1 MVTACPSLGALANTE
16 GSVRTGGFIRDVA
29 RFKDE
34 RAPVTSCYLNVD
46 GRRYIRPRDL
56 EPHLDDLLRRGR
68 QKVPADADRAAQTS
82 VEADLRRISDLVRG
96 GLDRSTTRGMA
107 IFSCSVAGYWQVLE
121 LAVPVPNMIVIAP
134 TAHIRVLESII
145 EHNARFAVLLAD
157 RQRARLFLFELG
169 RLVERQEH
177 FDQLPRH
184 DDDGGQWG
192 KDHVAGHTA
201 VAAARHLR
209 RAAQAAFAFYQEQVF
224 DHLILGAPQDL
235 VGELE
240 GELHPWLRERVVAR
254 LSIPVGAREAE
265 ILSATLDV
273 EAEVERAREAGL
285 VERLRQALGSGNG
298 AVAGIG
304 DVLEALVARRA
315 ETLLVSEGY
324 EAPGWRC
331 RGCGFV
337 GIRGRRC
344 PVCEADMEQVDDVV
358 EEAVQ
363 EGLAQSCRLAM
374 CRDNA
379 DLDVLGR
386 IAALVRF

>member
-1 MVTACPSLGALANTE
+1 ME
-16 GSVRTGGFIRDVA
+16 
-29 RFKDE
+29 K
-34 RAPVTSCYLNVD
+34 
-46 GRRYIRPRDL
+46 
-56 EPHLDDLLRRGR
+56 
-68 QKVPADADRAAQTS
+68 
-82 VEADLRRISDLVRG
+82 
-96 GLDRSTTRGMA
+96 
-107 IFSCSVAGYWQVLE
+107 
-121 LAVPVPNMIVIAP
+121 
-134 TAHIRVLESII
+134 
-145 EHNARFAVLLAD
+145 
-157 RQRARLFLFELG
+157 
-169 RLVERQEH
+169 QEH

-201 VAAARHLR
+201 VAAARHVR
-209 RAAQAAFAFYQEQVF
+209 RAAQAAFAFYQEQAF
-224 DHLILGAPQDL
+224 DHLVLAAPHDL

-254 LSIPVGAREAE
+254 LSIPVGAREDE
-265 ILSATLDV
+265 ILVGDPRRRGRG
-273 EAEVERAREAGL
+273 RAGAGGGAG
-285 VERLRQALGSGNG
+285 RAACGRRWASGNG

-331 RGCGFV
+331 RGCAFV

>member
-1 MVTACPSLGALANTE
+1 LAI
-16 GSVRTGGFIRDVA
+16 TGGFIRDVA

-46 GRRYIRPRDL
+46 GRRYVRPQDL
-56 EPHLDDLLRRGR
+56 EPHLDALLRKGR
-68 QKVPADADRAAQTS
+68 QRAPVEADKTAHAS

-96 GLDRSTTRGMA
+96 RLDRSSTRGLA
-107 IFSCSVAGYWQVLE
+107 VFSCSAAGYWQVLE
-121 LAVPVPNMIVIAP
+121 LAVPVPNLIVVAP
-134 TAHIRVLESII
+134 TPHIRVLESIL
-145 EHNARFAVLLAD
+145 EHNLRFAVLLVD

-169 RLVERQEH
+169 RLVEKQEH

-184 DDDGGQWG
+184 DDDGGQKS
-192 KDHVAGHTA
+192 KDHVAGHSA
-201 VAAARHLR
+201 VAAARHVR
-209 RAAQAAFAFYQEQVF
+209 RAAHAAFAFYQEQAF
-224 DHLILGAPQDL
+224 DHLVLGAPHDL

-254 LSIPVGAREAE
+254 LSIAVGARDDE
-265 ILSATLDV
+265 IAAAALEV
-273 EAEVERAREAGL
+273 EAQVELAREAAL

-304 DVLEALVARRA
+304 DVLQALVARRA

-331 RGCGFV
+331 RGCTYV

-344 PVCEADMEQVDDVV
+344 PLCESDMEQVDDVV